1 MNDISPL
8 LFFYFWQPVYY
19 LLDAQ
24 EQSFPGKSKELRG
37 RWAGISEHIGHKMT
51 FKIITDDTGEEI
63 CRSLIRS
70 AIEPGTQNLQLDP
83 VITPTQGNLLTP
95 TQAPTPVDAGT
106 IENLMSP
113 TGFISP
119 IVKSEGMED
128 INRVMDPIGDTQ
140 QRHFQY
146 QQPPSNV
153 QPRHRY
159 PLQSR

>member
-37 RWAGISEHIGHKMT
+37 RWAGISEHIDHKMT

-83 VITPTQGNLLTP
+83 VITPTQGDLMNP

-128 INRVMDPIGDTQ
+128 INRVMDPIGDT
-140 QRHFQY
+140 
-146 QQPPSNV
+146 
-153 QPRHRY
+153 
-159 PLQSR
+159 